1 MLLEV
6 FLVAVALI
14 ISIRGVRIGGLDHA
28 LNS

>member
-14 ISIRGVRIGGLDHA
+14 ISIRGVRIGGIKYA
-28 LNS
+28 RNS